1 MIFSLLLSVAPA
13 PVQDGFEVAP
23 NTLAWS
29 ALTARIFDLERRLDG
44 VSAGEVDFV
53 ARAERL
59 LALRFEMELAD
70 GTVVRSFADL
80 AARAAAVRPAARERW
95 TERLESGLPD
105 EFRPWWGATR
115 QLLLEDVLQSD
126 DWDPDD
132 DSGRD
137 GIWEGPGWEP
147 SKRDLEKMPWRGVRV
162 DVRVEQAAAL
172 LFADLEAVKA
182 AENDYRR
189 YPENVGA
196 DYDWIYPVEDSY
208 FVPADDESPSWSTLR
223 LDFKCDLPFPFSG
236 YRCDLRILNEIDDQG
251 RLVTHIYSTSDDF
264 YYMIGKDVF
273 LPVDTSDGE
282 RVGYLLVRDFG
293 FDLDG
298 VPDKA
303 KHRQAAIRSSLGNL
317 KRRAQARFAESGR
330 EIEGG
335 ELTAV
340 PEFRLLGK
348 R

>member
-1 MIFSLLLSVAPA
+1 MIGSLLVSVAAACPA
-13 PVQDGFEVAP
+13 DGFEVEP
-23 NTLAWS
+23 RPLPRE
-29 ALTARIFDLERRLDG
+29 ALSTRTFDLARRLNP
-44 VSAGEVDFV
+44 VPAGEVDFV
-53 ARAERL
+53 ERAERL
-59 LALRFEMELAD
+59 LAQRFEMELPD
-70 GTVVRSFADL
+70 GSVARSFADL
-80 AARAAAVRPAARERW
+80 AARAAQLRPDARAAWAEQ
-95 TERLESGLPD
+95 LEARVPD
-105 EFRPWWGATR
+105 DFRPWWPAAQ

-126 DWDPDD
+126 DWDPDER
-132 DSGRD
+132 SGRD
-137 GIWEGPGWEP
+137 GIWEGPGWSP
-147 SKRDLEKMPWRGVRV
+147 SDEDRKRMPWRDVEV

-172 LFADLEAVKA
+172 LYADLAAIKA

-189 YPENVGA
+189 YPENIGA

-208 FVPADDESPSWSTLR
+208 LVCDADERAAWSALR

-236 YRCDLRILNEIDDQG
+236 YRCDLRVLNEIDEEG

-273 LPVDTSDGE
+273 LPVDASNGT
-282 RVGYLLVRDFG
+282 RVGFLLVRDFG

-303 KHRQAAIRSSLGNL
+303 KHRQAAVRSSLGNL
-317 KRRAQARFAESGR
+317 KRRAQTIFAAASR
-330 EIEGG
+330 EIAGG
-335 ELTAV
+335 KLTAV